1 MSENDRNTGKSPSWD
16 DVLDFVA
23 HTAKNETL
31 ATEVIKT
38 EREKSK
44 AKDVG
49 LICVAVVASVA
60 IACFAVVNYRQS
72 QTIERNNRGW
82 IEYLSQYDFVSQDG
96 EGYNYY
102 NSDVGGDVSNGAAG
116 QEKER

>member
-1 MSENDRNTGKSPSWD
+1 MSENERTKPSWD
-16 DVLDFVA
+16 DVLDYIA
-23 HTAKNETL
+23 HSAKKETL
-31 ATEVIKT
+31 ATEVIQS

-60 IACFAVVNYRQS
+60 IACFAVVNFRQS
-72 QTIERNNRGW
+72 QAMERSNRGW
-82 IEYLSQYDFVSQDG
+82 IEYLSQFDFVSQDG

-102 NSDVGGDVSNGAAG
+102 NSDVGGDVNNGAAD
-116 QEKER
+116 QEEER